1 MTERKRYLGADDFNQ
16 GLHAL
21 DRQMGRSAWL
31 AAFAPIR
38 LVSAGGFLAV
48 TYLKNRDSTGDIDYL
63 IEPEFAQDKDIQYA
77 LKEAVASVA
86 EQLAYNDD
94 WINEAMA
101 IFVTKE
107 ARESL
112 FEQAEKQ
119 NIILFKGENLEILAA
134 PLEWS
139 LERKLRRIYTG
150 NRDRK
155 AQLDMA
161 DAVAL
166 LKQLRERN
174 TGPLNAESIRTMNL
188 NGFDVS
194 PDYGTMQRVAD
205 AYRSTYNEEI
215 FN

>member
-1 MTERKRYLGADDFNQ
+1 
-16 GLHAL
+16 
-21 DRQMGRSAWL
+21 
-31 AAFAPIR
+31 
-38 LVSAGGFLAV
+38 V

-63 IEPEFAQDKDIQYA
+63 IEPEFAQDQDIQSA
-77 LKEAVASVA
+77 LREVVTSVA

-155 AQLDMA
+155 AQLEMA

-166 LKQLRERN
+166 LKQLREKN
-174 TGPLNAESIRTMNL
+174 NGPPNVESIRTMNL
-188 NGFDVS
+188 NRFDVS
-194 PDYGTMQRVAD
+194 PDHGTMKRVAD
-205 AYRSTYNEEI
+205 VYRSTYNEEI
-215 FN
+215 FD

>member
-1 MTERKRYLGADDFNQ
+1 MAERKRYLDADDFSQ
-16 GLHAL
+16 GLRAL

-63 IEPEFAQDKDIQYA
+63 IEPEFAQDQDIQSA
-77 LKEAVASVA
+77 LREAVTSVA

-134 PLEWS
+134 PLE
-139 LERKLRRIYTG
+139 
-150 NRDRK
+150 
-155 AQLDMA
+155 
-161 DAVAL
+161 
-166 LKQLRERN
+166 
-174 TGPLNAESIRTMNL
+174 
-188 NGFDVS
+188 
-194 PDYGTMQRVAD
+194 
-205 AYRSTYNEEI
+205 
-215 FN
+215 

>member
-1 MTERKRYLGADDFNQ
+1 MAERKRYLDADDFNK
-16 GLHAL
+16 GLLAL
-21 DRQMGRSAWL
+21 DHQMGHSAWL
-31 AAFAPIR
+31 TAFAPIR
-38 LVSAGGFLAV
+38 LVSTGGFLAV

-63 IEPEFAQDKDIQYA
+63 IEPEFAHDEDIQSA
-77 LKEAVASVA
+77 LKEAVTSVA
-86 EQLAYNDD
+86 EQLTYNDD

-119 NIILFKGENLEILAA
+119 DIILFKGENLVILAA

-150 NRDRK
+150 NRVRK
-155 AQLDMA
+155 ADLDMA

-166 LKQLRERN
+166 LRQLRERN
-174 TGPLNAESIRTMNL
+174 NGPLNVEYIRTMNL

-194 PDYGTMQRVAD
+194 PDHRTMQRVAD
-205 AYRSTYNEEI
+205 AYRGKYNEEI
-215 FN
+215 FS

>member
-1 MTERKRYLGADDFNQ
+1 
-16 GLHAL
+16 
-21 DRQMGRSAWL
+21 MGRSVWL
-31 AAFAPIR
+31 TAFAPIR
-38 LVSAGGFLAV
+38 LVSAGGFLAM

-63 IEPEFAQDKDIQYA
+63 IEPEFAQDQDIQSA
-77 LKEAVASVA
+77 LREAVTSVA

-119 NIILFKGENLEILAA
+119 DIILFKGENLEILAA

-139 LERKLRRIYTG
+139 LKRKLRRIYTG

-155 AQLDMA
+155 AQSDMA

-166 LKQLRERN
+166 LKQLRDKN
-174 TGPLNAESIRTMNL
+174 KGPLNVESIRTMNL

-194 PDYGTMQRVAD
+194 PDHGTMKGVAD
-205 AYRSTYNEEI
+205 FYRRTYNEEI
-215 FN
+215 FD